1 MTFAGGVIWISW
13 IFYIFGR
20 AVWGRRISMLSSWF
34 QINWIK
40 IVDEEQR
47 SHGLRK
53 RSKASVKEQEERT
66 VKKSAH
72 KKKQWKEK
80 SERRFDMDPPSL
92 RCLLCD
98 AFIFFWEGGDQRFFV
113 LLFFPFSLF
122 LLFFLWEGGDQRCFS
137 FTPQSVKLFFVF
149 PSFFFFLEGE
159 NQMWFS
165 FMPKALIFLHP
176 DFLILHGIFSTA
188 RKMLT

>member
-113 LLFFPFSLF
+113 LLFFSFSLF
-122 LLFFLWEGGDQRCFS
+122 LLFFLFLC
-137 FTPQSVKLFFVF
+137 
-149 PSFFFFLEGE
+149 FFFFSSERAEIRGVFLLRHR
-159 NQMWFS
+159 
-165 FMPKALIFLHP
+165 ALNFFLFFLHFSSSWRAKTRRG
-176 DFLILHGIFSTA
+176 FLLCPKH
-188 RKMLT
+188 